1 MNNNKKSALTAD
13 EQDIL
18 DMADRIRRNMKDDE
32 YFSKA
37 LDRYIRNRGKTTEAL
52 KLGST
57 PNSIVAAGADS
68 NLNLVIS
75 PDTITKCMSKKE
87 EVFHGHDLSAD
98 IIKLIPAQL
107 RNPVM
112 IFEGR
117 WKNTLVII
125 SELTDIENRKIMTA
139 IKINSSEQHHKV
151 NKICSIYGRTNME
164 QYLKLQLE
172 KGGLIAANIEKAN
185 KMLQSAGLQLPLE
198 ETFISFNDSISY
210 SMQSVKGFEEFF
222 RRKEFANNFER
233 RLDEIDALKER
244 LCRVSV
250 KAVKEHPDYICY
262 ITDLH
267 KLPAEE
273 KQAAVSLLSQRED
286 LLCNELIESGRRIEK
301 SESHTP
307 ACITPELVNM
317 YTDFMALE
325 NKVELIRQE
334 KNILNFG
341 KASPHRKNF
350 KR

>member
-1 MNNNKKSALTAD
+1 MNNNKKAAFMAD

-32 YFSKA
+32 YFFKA
-37 LDRYIRNRGKTTEAL
+37 LDRYLRSCGKTTEFL
-52 KLGST
+52 KIGST
-57 PNSIVAAGADS
+57 PNSIAAAGADS

-98 IIKLIPAQL
+98 IMKQIPAQL

-125 SELTDIENRKIMTA
+125 TELKDQENREIMTA
-139 IKINSSEQHHKV
+139 VKVNSSEQRHKV
-151 NKICSIYGRTNME
+151 NKICSIYGRNNME

-172 KGGLIAANIEKAN
+172 KGCLIAANIEKAN
-185 KMLQSAGLQLPLE
+185 KMLQSAGLRLPLE
-198 ETFISFNDSISY
+198 ETFISFNDSIAY
-210 SMQSVKGFEEFF
+210 SMESVKGFEEFF
-222 RRKEFANNFER
+222 RKKEFAKNFER

-244 LCRVSV
+244 LCRISV

-262 ITDLH
+262 ITDLY
-267 KLPAEE
+267 KLPAVE
-273 KQAAVSLLSQRED
+273 KQAAASLLSQRED
-286 LLCNELIESGRRIEK
+286 KLCNELIESGRGIEK
-301 SESHTP
+301 FESH
-307 ACITPELVNM
+307 ASGCITTELVNM
-317 YTDFMALE
+317 YTDFMAME

-334 KNILNFG
+334 RNILNSG
-341 KASPHRKNF
+341 RESLRKKSI